1 MVPDTFD
8 DTLDRIHIRELR
20 LRCIIGINPEERDKL
35 QDVVIDITLYAD
47 LSRSAATDCI
57 DDTVDYKAV
66 KLKVMAMVEASSFYL
81 IERLADRVALICLE
95 DTKVRRA
102 RVTIE
107 KPGALRF
114 ARTVGVEIVRAQ
126 QSDG

>member
-1 MVPDTFD
+1 MAAE
-8 DTLDRIHIRELR
+8 TLDRIHIRELR

-35 QDVVIDITLYAD
+35 QDVVVDITLYAD

-57 DDTVDYKAV
+57 DDTVDYKAL

-81 IERLADRVALICLE
+81 LERLADCVAQICLE
-95 DTKVRRA
+95 DPKVRRTC
-102 RVTIE
+102 VSIE

-126 QSDG
+126 QTDG